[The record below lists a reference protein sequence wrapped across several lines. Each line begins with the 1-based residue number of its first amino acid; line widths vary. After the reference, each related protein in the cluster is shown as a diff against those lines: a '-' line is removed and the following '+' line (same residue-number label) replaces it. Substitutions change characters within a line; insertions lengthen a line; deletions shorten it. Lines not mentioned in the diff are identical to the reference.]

1 MNNLTP
7 EERLSLGILA
17 EQINDKTAAEIHDHV
32 YVVAKEQGLDSKK
45 FFQAIYLAMLGD
57 RQGPKV
63 GWFLASLDRDFVKTR
78 LKEAAAS

>member
-1 MNNLTP
+1 MVDLRLMLP
-7 EERLSLGILA
+7 ELILFVWA
-17 EQINDKTAAEIHDHV
+17 MMMLMYGVIRKNVGGNTM
-32 YVVAKEQGLDSKK
+32 
-45 FFQAIYLAMLGD
+45 IYLAMLGD